1 MKSTKQIAKLPCDET
16 PNNCN
21 FGLKQL
27 KPGEVLCDMDKEMNY
42 IIFCQRGKIQLTS
55 SLFQE
60 ETLQEG
66 EMMFLPR
73 MADCQGEIP
82 EDTHIVIHS
91 FNNTVCRPENC
102 ILSYLYTHR
111 KKKDDDKR
119 FTYCCKLPI
128 HDVIVTFIQSI
139 CHYLID
145 NTGDLLLWHL
155 KHKELIRLLSRYY
168 KMEELQ
174 SFFHPMTDEEVPF
187 KSLVLSHYMK
197 ANDTQELADLCGY
210 GVVTFRRIFKEEFGM
225 SVYQWLIKNVQNTFF
240 TVCHFP
246 ISLSMTSWRSSTL
259 PLPNNST
266 ASVRPISATARPTC
280 EKSTNPL
287 NGFRF
292 AQ

>member
-155 KHKELIRLLSRYY
+155 KHKELIRLFCRYY

-225 SVYQWLIKNVQNTFF
+225 SVYQWLIKKRSEHILYRLSLPYLSFHDIMEEFNF
-240 TVCHFP
+240 TSPQQFHRFCKTNLGDSPTNLRKKHQ
-246 ISLSMTSWRSSTL
+246 SS
-259 PLPNNST
+259 
-266 ASVRPISATARPTC
+266 
-280 EKSTNPL
+280 
-287 NGFRF
+287 
-292 AQ
+292 